1 MRGNTKKPNTTKTSR
16 KGAAKKETA
25 KVESKKTA
33 VQPFGMNQVRQKARE
48 LGLTVPVG
56 ISKTELIRSIQRAEG
71 NFDCFG
77 TAHGYCDQST
87 CYWLSLCVVKKT

>member
-1 MRGNTKKPNTTKTSR
+1 MEKNPKTNTRKTSQR
-16 KGAAKKETA
+16 GAAKKDATKA
-25 KVESKKTA
+25 QSKKSPA
-33 VQPFGMNQVRQKARE
+33 QSLGMNQIMEKARE

-87 CYWLSLCVVKKT
+87 CYWWSLCVIKKR